1 MGVQVVDRES
11 LPPLLLARAN
21 YGLLAKA
28 LKAGKAIV
36 VQGSAQRVSKMRRRL
51 SEMLGEPVVSIIV
64 YPEEEGASSLRK
76 VYILIRE
83 RDLLGVEGGG
93 VEEGAPED
101 A

>member
-1 MGVQVVDRES
+1 MDRES

-21 YGLLAKA
+21 YELLAKA
-28 LKAGKAIV
+28 LRAGKAIV

>member
-1 MGVQVVDRES
+1 MDRES

-21 YGLLAKA
+21 YELLAKA
-28 LKAGKAIV
+28 LRAGKAIV

-64 YPEEEGASSLRK
+64 YPEEEEGASSLRK

>member
-1 MGVQVVDRES
+1 MDRES

-21 YGLLAKA
+21 YELLAKA

-64 YPEEEGASSLRK
+64 YPEEEAASTLRK